1 MSFPRCFVGEKMIFI
16 PREFLLTMSE
26 NQFLIEKN
34 LKNILINFWHTKIVI
49 LEIQL

>member
-1 MSFPRCFVGEKMIFI
+1 MFVGEKMIFI

-26 NQFLIEKN
+26 NQFLIEN
-34 LKNILINFWHTKIVI
+34 ILKNILNHFWDTKKVI